1 MLLVKYEKE
10 KRWHFMYFGKELH
23 VLCALEAQF
32 CVLGLFKQFIFSCSV
47 SRVNR
52 NVSEPNSEYETVV

>member
-1 MLLVKYEKE
+1 
-10 KRWHFMYFGKELH
+10 MYFGKELH

-32 CVLGLFKQFIFSCSV
+32 CVSGLFKQFIFSCSV
-47 SRVNR
+47 LRVNR